1 MKAKDIPYIRLF
13 PKLFDYKSEDSNKVF
28 TSDSLLLFFVNILIF
43 FFLNR
48 FQAYFSPFSIIL
60 AIALLVLFFAQFLSL
75 CSRRLND
82 IGAPKLL
89 CLISFTVVGIV
100 FLSILLFCSP
110 SKSIFIDGKNN
121 SALRRQKRAPYV
133 TAGFVS
139 IITVVMSPF
148 IIVGLTIVRDIA
160 CNTIAAPTIWT
171 LDKNTSHYNNR
182 LDTTENASVVM
193 PRLSELGDYDSVY
206 FAYQHQ
212 VQSLLMSFENH
223 SISLFAFYGDNYES
237 QKELTNEKYETLY
250 LDKERSDFMLFE
262 FDYKG
267 YDLRIV
273 PDLTY
278 WVNKDGEGFPTVKSF
293 MMVGFNDSKNT
304 IVYLYFYDFDLDC
317 ISYEGSLESATY
329 EFKLKEMRR
338 FLKTYFYWY

>member
-13 PKLFDYKSEDSNKVF
+13 PKLLDYKSEDPNKVF

-89 CLISFTVVGIV
+89 CLISFTIVGIV

-110 SKSIFIDGKNN
+110 SKSIFINGKNN
-121 SALRRQKRAPYV
+121 SAIRRQKRAPYV

-139 IITVVMSPF
+139 IITAVMSPF
-148 IIVGLTIVRDIA
+148 IIVGLAIVRDIA
-160 CNTIAAPTIWT
+160 CNTIVTPTIWT

-182 LDTTENASVVM
+182 LDTTKNASVVM
-193 PRLSELGDYDSVY
+193 PRLSEIGDYKSVN

-212 VQSLLMSFENH
+212 VQSLFMSFENH
-223 SISLFAFYGDNYES
+223 SISLFVFYGDNYES
-237 QKELTNEKYETLY
+237 QKELTNEKYE
-250 LDKERSDFMLFE
+250 SLFLSE
-262 FDYKG
+262 KRGGFIICDFDYNG
-267 YDLRIV
+267 YDLKIV

-278 WVNKDGEGFPTVKSF
+278 RTNKDGEGFPTVHSF
-293 MMVGFNDSKNT
+293 MTVGFNDSKKA
-304 IVYLYFYDFDLDC
+304 IAFLYYYDFDIDT
-317 ISYEGSLESATY
+317 ISFEGEKEDATY
-329 EFKLKEMRR
+329 EFKLKEMRH